1 MRMNDEYVE
10 KKYPFYDS
18 QKQLK
23 SNHNT
28 DVNDFDAKNIDI
40 TLKNVLINQKKQ
52 LNSFLSGSEPS
63 KMHRTVHKDLPKV
76 RNIGSASTNTPRK
89 PLAKEVAPKGN
100 LPPKVQI
107 NAPEKPATAKKPKY
121 ITKSTGLEGYDL
133 VDDFKTGP
141 PVGWKRPASTTSIMI
156 RKMLDNKQSLNEK
169 KNSEQKRNI
178 FDKDIFLEA
187 IYHEDYGGQIFMKFL
202 ASKRKIVRILKLNFF
217 IFKKLFLNWFKL
229 IVCNQSF
236 EVP

>member
-1 MRMNDEYVE
+1 MDEEYVE

-28 DVNDFDAKNIDI
+28 EVNDFDAKNIDI
-40 TLKNVLINQKKQ
+40 TLKNVVINQKKQ
-52 LNSFLSGSEPS
+52 LKSLLAGPEPS
-63 KMHRTVHKDLPKV
+63 KMHRTANKDLPKV
-76 RNIGSASTNTPRK
+76 RNIGSASSSTSRK
-89 PLAKEVAPKGN
+89 PLVKEVSQKGN
-100 LPPKVQI
+100 LPPKVHI

-121 ITKSTGLEGYDL
+121 IPQSSGLEGYDL

-156 RKMLDNKQSLNEK
+156 RKMLDNKQTLNEK
-169 KNSEQKRNI
+169 KSTEQKRSK

-202 ASKRKIVRILKLNFF
+202 SSKRKIVSYLRLDF
-217 IFKKLFLNWFKL
+217 
-229 IVCNQSF
+229 
-236 EVP
+236 